1 MANVSSSNGLE
12 KYPKLRFKGFSEPWE
27 HVKLSDFV
35 SRVTRKNSDNQTDI
49 PLTISSKDGLINQNE
64 FFSKQVA
71 SKDMSGYYLLQKG
84 EFAYNKSYSV
94 GFDFGS
100 IKRLEKYYQGA
111 LSTLYI
117 CFALE
122 RFDSDFIKHY
132 FDSLKWYREIYMI
145 SAEGARNHG
154 LLNVPTEDFFA
165 TLHTLPM
172 DTAEQRRI
180 AEFLDLLTSKIEK
193 QQALVDNLKK
203 YKRGLLNRYFPLNSG
218 NSNLIPLLG
227 LIKEIMDGDWI
238 ESKDQSPRGIRLIQT
253 GNVGVGEYIE
263 KPESAKYISEET
275 FERLHCTE
283 IYSGDILVSRLPS
296 PAGRACIVPNTNERM
311 ITAVD
316 CTIIRCD
323 ETRCISEYLTQFLN
337 SPSYF
342 KTVESFLAGGTR
354 QRISRKNLESIL
366 VPMVEMEE
374 QKQIADILTQFD
386 KKILHEISYLQGLQ
400 QCKKGL
406 LQALFV

>member
-71 SKDMSGYYLLQKG
+71 SKDMSGYYLLQRG

-100 IKRLEKYYQGA
+100 IKRLEKYDQGA

-117 CFALE
+117 CFALD

-172 DTAEQRRI
+172 DAAEQRKI

-193 QQALVDNLKK
+193 QQVLVDNLKK
-203 YKRGLLNRYFPLNSG
+203 YKRGLLSAVFSRELSFSDGQWISKPFAEIAHLGKKRYTPSPNESKPCIELEHIEQLTG
-218 NSNLIPLLG
+218 RLLG
-227 LIKEIMDGDWI
+227 SVNSSEQNSQKSAFEKGDVLFGKLRPYLKKYALPDFEGVCSTEIW
-238 ESKDQSPRGIRLIQT
+238 
-253 GNVGVGEYIE
+253 VF
-263 KPESAKYISEET
+263 KPTECITSEFLYYLVQSEE
-275 FERLHCTE
+275 F
-283 IYSGDILVSRLPS
+283 INAANISSGTKMP
-296 PAGRACIVPNTNERM
+296 RAEWSKVASTVFFLPNTEDQTK
-311 ITAVD
+311 IV
-316 CTIIRCD
+316 
-323 ETRCISEYLTQFLN
+323 
-337 SPSYF
+337 
-342 KTVESFLAGGTR
+342 
-354 QRISRKNLESIL
+354 NLLMKI
-366 VPMVEMEE
+366 
-374 QKQIADILTQFD
+374 D
-386 KKILHEISYLQGLQ
+386 KKINTESMLLEKLEQFKKASLQ
-400 QCKKGL
+400 K
-406 LQALFV
+406 LFV

>member
-1 MANVSSSNGLE
+1 MLSAAIEGMFLNSELFDHQRGASTKGYKKIDMGTLVLSTQNLHLGNANVN
-12 KYPKLRFKGFSEPWE
+12 LRFE
-27 HVKLSDFV
+27 HGMV
-35 SRVTRKNSDNQTDI
+35 SPAYKTYHIHDCSI
-49 PLTISSKDGLINQNE
+49 GLIAE
-64 FFSKQVA
+64 WVKSEKAKRFFYDATTVGA
-71 SKDMSGYYLLQKG
+71 SVCRRNVEWDTLYDQPLYLPSDAEQEHLAA
-84 EFAYNKSYSV
+84 F
-94 GFDFGS
+94 
-100 IKRLEKYYQGA
+100 LTA
-111 LSTLYI
+111 LST
-117 CFALE
+117 
-122 RFDSDFIKHY
+122 RIK
-132 FDSLKWYREIYMI
+132 KQ
-145 SAEGARNHG
+145 
-154 LLNVPTEDFFA
+154 TE
-165 TLHTLPM
+165 
-172 DTAEQRRI
+172 
-180 AEFLDLLTSKIEK
+180 
-193 QQALVDNLKK
+193 LVEHLKK